1 MTTVYLWINAIAYAV
16 LAAWCTLMP
25 LQTAKAIGFL
35 ELSAGGRAEYA
46 AIYGGLQAG
55 LAFLFGWTALAGQHR
70 FGLMLALALYTPIVV
85 FRGIAIARHGPVGTT
100 TLALAATE
108 VVLLIAAALLWRRLS
123 PIA

>member
-1 MTTVYLWINAIAYAV
+1 MTTAYLWLNALLYAV
-16 LAAWCTLMP
+16 LAAWCTVMP

-55 LAFLFGWTALAGQHR
+55 LAFLFAWTAFGSHHR
-70 FGLMLALALYTPIVV
+70 FGLMLALALYAPIIV

-100 TLALAATE
+100 TLALAAAE
-108 VVLLIAAALLWRRLS
+108 VILLVAAILLWRRLS
-123 PIA
+123 PTT